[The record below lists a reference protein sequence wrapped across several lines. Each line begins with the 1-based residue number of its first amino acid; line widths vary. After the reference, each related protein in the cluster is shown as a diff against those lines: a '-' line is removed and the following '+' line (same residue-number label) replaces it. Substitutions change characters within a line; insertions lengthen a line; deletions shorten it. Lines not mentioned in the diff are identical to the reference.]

1 MSWHEIYVRIKDDTI
16 YQWME
21 MLYGPAFTT
30 LIARESPFLA
40 STVGPGN
47 WPFTVSMLCVLH
59 SLFTGVV

>member
-1 MSWHEIYVRIKDDTI
+1 VRINDDAI

-47 WPFTVSMLCVLH
+47 CPFTVSTLWVLH
-59 SLFTGVV
+59 SLFTGTV